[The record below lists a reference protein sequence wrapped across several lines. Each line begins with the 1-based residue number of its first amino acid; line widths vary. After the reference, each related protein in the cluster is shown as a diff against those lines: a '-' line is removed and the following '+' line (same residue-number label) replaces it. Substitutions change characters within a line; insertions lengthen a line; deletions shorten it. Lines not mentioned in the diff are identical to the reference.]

1 MSDGILKEADFF
13 LHCVLSGILL
23 IFLYDVI
30 RVFRRVAGHS
40 LFFIALEDFCY
51 WVFCGFSLFLMLY
64 RENDG
69 MVRGY
74 AIGAVAVGML
84 LYSGTV
90 SPFLVRW
97 ASFVLIRVLG
107 WIGKTAR
114 VLSKPFCW
122 FLGKLG
128 NNTRKAG
135 RLLSR
140 LGKHFKRTI
149 GKWAR
154 AIKVGLK
161 KK

>member
-1 MSDGILKEADFF
+1 MSDGILREADFF
-13 LHCVLSGILL
+13 LHCVLSGMLL

-40 LFFIALEDFCY
+40 LFFIALEDLCY

-74 AIGAVAVGML
+74 AIGAVAAGML

-97 ASFVLIRVLG
+97 ASSVLIHVLG
-107 WIGKTAR
+107 WIGKTVR

-128 NNTRKAG
+128 TGARKAG

-140 LGKHFKRTI
+140 LGKMCRRKLKHF
-149 GKWAR
+149 AR
-154 AIKVGLK
+154 AVKAGLK